1 MTFLEI
7 FLLPFTVFKY
17 TFALMA
23 WLFLVSWIMM
33 TDWYWEVSHNISER
47 YKAIRNRKNDK

>member
-33 TDWYWEVSHNISER
+33 TDWYWEVSHNISEK
-47 YKAIRNRKNDK
+47 YKAVRNRKK

>member
-1 MTFLEI
+1 MTFVEI

-17 TFALMA
+17 IFALMA

-33 TDWYWEVSHNISER
+33 TDWYFDLSHKISER
-47 YKAIRNRKNDK
+47 YRAVRNRKK